1 MGELQSSFEATWDS
15 STSDLQ
21 DLRAAVLAAW
31 QSTVGL
37 LDENKSMEK
46 WITSWP
52 ARYEDLGSLAP
63 ILDAANITASS
74 FSIGFWSIGNQ
85 SQVNWLLQALTICS
99 LGAIGNLG
107 WIADW
112 LCQAVDGLGDQLA
125 TQGLEAQLEANFA
138 QQNAQAY
145 ADQVATTLVGD
156 ERAEREQDIQT
167 VQQRATAQ
175 FNQAESNIT
184 QAEQNATD
192 QFNQAQQEIQALQS
206 GLQQEAQAREQ
217 GDQEQQQYADQQAQQ
232 AEQDAE
238 SHADLEV
245 AAATA
250 AAAAALAAEAAALE
264 AEIAAVEAEVAGLV
278 GLAGDAILGGALLT
292 LIEDGLL
299 FGFLAAAVKDPKQTA
314 DASVGALDPIMEL
327 AGGALDA
334 LIGWAA

>member
-1 MGELQSSFEATWDS
+1 VGELQSSFEATWDS

-31 QSTVGL
+31 QSVVGVL
-37 LDENKSMEK
+37 GESKSFEK
-46 WITSWP
+46 RITSWP

-125 TQGLEAQLEANFA
+125 TQGFESQLEAIQA
-138 QQNAQAY
+138 QVNAEAY

>member
-1 MGELQSSFEATWDS
+1 MGRLQSDWRSG
-15 STSDLQ
+15 Q
-21 DLRAAVLAAW
+21 D
-31 QSTVGL
+31 Q
-37 LDENKSMEK
+37 
-46 WITSWP
+46 
-52 ARYEDLGSLAP
+52 
-63 ILDAANITASS
+63 
-74 FSIGFWSIGNQ
+74 WSPY
-85 SQVNWLLQALTICS
+85 
-99 LGAIGNLG
+99 IGNLDGDLWTDTPVG
-107 WIADW
+107 WKPPLGPSIPVNLGAPSRDADMPTLFNNVNWVW
-112 LCQAVDGLGDQLA
+112 LHSGFATSFIPGGPSQNDIDRTLAMLGLVLMEQLIRVASSMDETTGTVDGLGDQLA

-138 QQNAQAY
+138 QQNAEAY